1 MDSLIYAGFVLAGA
15 LTLVIEAYR
24 NFNAPG
30 AAHPFALHPILRT
43 VEIRNLTTPAE
54 GMVGFAIYAACYL
67 VVYAV
72 VLGSAEIL
80 QLVLSATGRQNEVG
94 AIGTAV
100 EGAGDPLAL
109 SGSGFEKPLM
119 VSAALIAFLSLGAVR
134 PVETTLRGIA
144 HSLAGIPGGVYKVI
158 TELQN
163 CDYCAFTNGY
173 PTPLVDLFNQKFRQ
187 SANLA
192 NASKEKNGKAITG
205 KENTDEANTG
215 QENTD
220 EGGTY
225 EALCAEV
232 RRSLAAIDC
241 LTEATSPE
249 RSQIYFPLFQLA
261 TLNDLSRKLD
271 AEIEDLRKAVNEL
284 ATATSNPAEALRTVL
299 QKAVSV
305 RQNAFAVFAVLY
317 VRNNRSIFV
326 SHRDP
331 TGTDKAAA
339 ASGRAKTASTTGAA
353 ASGTAVLAP
362 IEAVR
367 RQIGQRYNA
376 ELNSFAFALFLATLV
391 GAAAIFW
398 IYHSWTERNL
408 WGETPRAELVWTV
421 CGADAGATPVTA
433 GEVSGSGVA
442 AGPVIRCDSAPLER
456 QATPVQVGSV
466 LLELRPAMAQLT
478 VFDTLRP
485 ALLIL
490 TCVFFVL
497 IGREARIDN
506 QSWPV
511 GWSFRQFPFLTLLGM
526 SFFPG
531 LIAIVVVAVTA
542 VLELTYA
549 VGGFNAELVTET
561 FTRNWIYFLMQFGT
575 GLVLAF
581 GALVVMDQ
589 HSGERWSVTVT
600 MAVAFSFA
608 VIMAFWSWGITFF
621 TNSADPSYFLRA
633 PEQPVT
639 RHLRDALIFGVVPAL
654 FFLIFALLL
663 ELSESSTK
671 RRVAAGG
678 GARP

>member
-1 MDSLIYAGFVLAGA
+1 MDSLIYAGFVVAGA

-72 VLGSAEIL
+72 VLGSAEVL
-80 QLVLSATGRQNEVG
+80 QLVLSATGREDEVG

-163 CDYCAFTNGY
+163 CDFIAITRGY
-173 PTPLVDLFNQKFRQ
+173 PTPLADRFIQ
-187 SANLA
+187 
-192 NASKEKNGKAITG
+192 NAKRLTSDST
-205 KENTDEANTG
+205 
-215 QENTD
+215 
-220 EGGTY
+220 TY
-225 EALCAEV
+225 VALRAEV
-232 RRSLAAIDC
+232 QRSLAAIDC
-241 LTEATSPE
+241 LTEATSPA

-261 TLNDLSRKLD
+261 TLNDLSRTLD
-271 AEIEDLRKAVNEL
+271 AEIADLREAVDDL
-284 ATATSNPAEALRTVL
+284 AAATGDPAEALQGVQ
-299 QKAVSV
+299 QKAVAV
-305 RQNAFAVFAVLY
+305 RQNALAVFAVFY

-326 SHRDP
+326 SRRVLP
-331 TGTDKAAA
+331 GMSGTAA
-339 ASGRAKTASTTGAA
+339 ASGMAE
-353 ASGTAVLAP
+353 LAP

-367 RQIGQRYNA
+367 RLIGRRYNA
-376 ELNSFAFALFLATLV
+376 ELNSFALALFVATLL
-391 GAAAIFW
+391 GAVSIFW
-398 IYHSWTERNL
+398 IYHNWTERNL
-408 WGETPRAELVWTV
+408 WGPRPLAELVWTV
-421 CGADAGATPVTA
+421 CGEAG
-433 GEVSGSGVA
+433 SA
-442 AGPVIRCDSAPLER
+442 AGPAAGEADARAGNAAGSVIKCDDAPLER
-456 QATPVQVGSV
+456 TATPAQVASV
-466 LLELRPAMAQLT
+466 LLDLRPAMAELT

-485 ALLIL
+485 ALMIL

-542 VLELTYA
+542 VLEQAYA
-549 VGGFNAELVTET
+549 LGGFNAELVTET

-589 HSGERWSVTVT
+589 HSGERWSVPVT
-600 MAVAFSFA
+600 LAVALSFA
-608 VIMAFWSWGITFF
+608 LIMAMWSWGITFF
-621 TNSADPSYFLRA
+621 TNSSDPSFFVRT
-633 PEQPVT
+633 PEQPMS
-639 RHLRDALIFGVVPAL
+639 RQLRDAVIFGVVPAL

-663 ELSESSTK
+663 ELSEETP
-671 RRVAAGG
+671 RWRQAAAGG
-678 GARP
+678 ALP